1 MFETL
6 HHCSV
11 GFTSQ
16 SDTSMYCV
24 WALCSLDWSSMIQY
38 FEYDQT
44 CNRKTLDF
52 YTRLSD
58 VRSLVVVFIFTD
70 FHCQAWEW
78 GESSDRPKWVGSWR
92 SGQVHWRHRHAQW
105 QVWVVGYCG
114 EMCQSDTGT
123 SVSLSLCHLVCM
135 FVKYCL
141 CTIGSVK
148 TVRYTEWQGAH
159 YSGVA
164 WVLKWMEGQLGKCA
178 IEEKSPLGGVPL

>member
-1 MFETL
+1 
-6 HHCSV
+6 
-11 GFTSQ
+11 
-16 SDTSMYCV
+16 MYHDLV
-24 WALCSLDWSSMIQY
+24 HLCSACKLYAPLTEVQWYSTLNMIKCVTENLR
-38 FEYDQT
+38 FLHET
-44 CNRKTLDF
+44 VRK
-52 YTRLSD
+52 
-58 VRSLVVVFIFTD
+58 LVLVFIFTD

-114 EMCQSDTGT
+114 EMCQSDAGT

-164 WVLKWMEGQLGKCA
+164 WVLKWMEGQLGKCV